1 MKIIKPNII
10 FGESKLFFFK
20 SLLEIFNIKK
30 NYIKINK
37 FKDNEYNIL
46 FLKNFSNKNIFFLQ
60 SLIKPIH
67 DNLINLFLIINSL
80 KKINAKNIYS
90 IIPYF
95 CYSRQDKLFNENSS
109 ISIKLISNIL
119 DYFNL
124 KKIFTIDSHSNN
136 FECYFNNYI
145 KILKSTSIIINYIIK
160 NNFYIDKIISPDIG
174 SIIRS
179 KNVANYLNL
188 ELVIIDKRRPILNQ
202 IKIFCLI
209 GIVKN
214 KNCLIIDDIIDTC
227 NSIIEVTNFLFFYNI
242 KSIIIYATHGIFSN
256 NSFYKI
262 INLKIKKIIITDTIN
277 FNKIINSIKIITTKY
292 LFIEEIKKIL
302 IENYEI

>member
-20 SLLEIFNIKK
+20 SLLKIFNIKK
-30 NYIKINK
+30 NLIIINK
-37 FKDNEYNIL
+37 FKDNEFNIS

-60 SLIKPIH
+60 SLINPIH

-80 KKINAKNIYS
+80 KKINVKNIYS

-95 CYSRQDKLFNENSS
+95 CYSRQDKLFNENSP

-119 DYFNL
+119 DYFNI

-136 FECYFNNYI
+136 FECYFNNSI

-160 NNFYIDKIISPDIG
+160 NNFYIEKIISPDIG
-174 SIIRS
+174 GIIRS
-179 KNVANYLNL
+179 KNIANYLNL
-188 ELVIIDKRRPILNQ
+188 ELVIIDKRRPVLNQ
-202 IKIFCLI
+202 TKIFCLI

-227 NSIIEVTNFLFFYNI
+227 NSIIEISNFLFFYNV
-242 KSIIIYATHGIFSN
+242 KSIIIYTTHGVFSN
-256 NSFYKI
+256 NSYYKI

-277 FNKIINSIKIITTKY
+277 FNKIINNIKIITTKY